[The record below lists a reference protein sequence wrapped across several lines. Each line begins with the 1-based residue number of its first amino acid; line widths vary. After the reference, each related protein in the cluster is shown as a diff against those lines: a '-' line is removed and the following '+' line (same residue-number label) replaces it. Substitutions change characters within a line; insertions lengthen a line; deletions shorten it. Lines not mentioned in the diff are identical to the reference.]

1 MRIGNTELP
10 LGLILSPMAGYT
22 DRAMRVLCRRLGAAY
37 AVTEMVSAAALCY
50 GDEKTAALAALTADE
65 GPTAVQLFG
74 HDPAE
79 MRRAAAMVAAG
90 RLPGGVVSCAPAA
103 IDLNM
108 GCPVKKIVSGGDGSA
123 LLRDVPL
130 CARLTA
136 AAAEG
141 AAAYGV
147 PVTVKL
153 RAGWDEGSINAP
165 EAAAA
170 VAAAGATAVC
180 VHARTRAQMY
190 APGADWSVI
199 ARVRE
204 AVPPAIPVIGNGD
217 VTDAASWRRMI
228 AETGCDG
235 VAVGRAAMGN
245 PWVFSEIAAAAS
257 GAPFTPPDADARRAC
272 AWELACAVV
281 AAHGEAAGVRLCRG
295 RICHFLT
302 GMRGAAQLRARL
314 HAAERLEEIR
324 EILLGGE
331 NFAGA

>member
-22 DRAMRVLCRRLGAAY
+22 DRAMRVLCRRLGAEY
-37 AVTEMVSAAALCY
+37 AVTEMVSAAALCS

-90 RLPGGVVSCAPAA
+90 RLPGGVVRRAPAA

-141 AAAYGV
+141 AAAETIS
-147 PVTVKL
+147 VT
-153 RAGWDEGSINAP
+153 AYSAP
-165 EAAAA
+165 RRRQ
-170 VAAAGATAVC
+170 
-180 VHARTRAQMY
+180 RTR
-190 APGADWSVI
+190 I
-199 ARVRE
+199 ARSV
-204 AVPPAIPVIGNGD
+204 
-217 VTDAASWRRMI
+217 
-228 AETGCDG
+228 
-235 VAVGRAAMGN
+235 
-245 PWVFSEIAAAAS
+245 
-257 GAPFTPPDADARRAC
+257 
-272 AWELACAVV
+272 
-281 AAHGEAAGVRLCRG
+281 
-295 RICHFLT
+295 
-302 GMRGAAQLRARL
+302 
-314 HAAERLEEIR
+314 
-324 EILLGGE
+324 
-331 NFAGA
+331 